1 MIQTPAFRNI
11 NIFFLIQT
19 YGSYIYTVQKIILRP
34 AGPRFITAMTGGG
47 RWLQEG
53 TQGEERGGQRGTP
66 LLFFSPF
73 SRGRLDI
80 HTSCGRSR
88 RSVHCFRYRPFHSAP
103 NTRPLV
109 LSFCRIFTGSS
120 PCTRTYNQLHPL
132 LSLPLTLS
140 HSRTFSHFSLAHFF
154 VCFYALLFRYFF
166 FLLFFS
172 PFLVIYT
179 RARVHVCRVL
189 IFSNI

>member
-1 MIQTPAFRNI
+1 MDSA
-11 NIFFLIQT
+11 
-19 YGSYIYTVQKIILRP
+19 
-34 AGPRFITAMTGGG
+34 
-47 RWLQEG
+47 E
-53 TQGEERGGQRGTP
+53 
-66 LLFFSPF
+66 LLSFFFSPF

-120 PCTRTYNQLHPL
+120 SCTRTYNQLHPL

-166 FLLFFS
+166 LSSFFFS
-172 PFLVIYT
+172 LFSHLHS
-179 RARVHVCRVL
+179 RARSCLSCSHIQQHLNIV
-189 IFSNI
+189 FSVIIKRNNDNI